1 MDIDRILA
9 GDRRALARWLTALE
23 GERPEAQA
31 ILSALYP
38 RTGRAHLVGVTGAP
52 GSGKSTLVAAL
63 ARGWRTRGQTVAV
76 LAVDPSSPFSGG
88 AILGDRVRMQSLSGD
103 PGVFIRSMASR
114 GTLGGLAATTADLAR
129 ALDAAGFDLVVI
141 ETVGA
146 GQSEIDVA
154 RAAQTTIVIEAPGL
168 GDDVQAIKA
177 GILEI
182 ADLLVVNKADQP
194 GADATARA
202 LKAALELEQAARAGQ
217 TADGMN
223 TSDAAHW
230 SVPVLNTIATNGQG
244 IDDVIEAVAAHRRFL
259 LETPHGSDRE
269 RQRVRRE
276 LESRLR
282 QRVWQ
287 HFTVDFE
294 MSVLEELAARVCA
307 REIDLESAVK
317 SALKS
322 RRTIES
328 ESNPP

>member
-1 MDIDRILA
+1 MEAEPILA

-23 GERPEAQA
+23 DERPQAQA
-31 ILSALYP
+31 LLSTLFA
-38 RTGRAHLVGVTGAP
+38 RTGQAHHVGVTGAP

-63 ARGWRTRGQTVAV
+63 AKAWRARGQTVAV

-88 AILGDRVRMQSLSGD
+88 AILGDRVRMQALSGD

-129 ALDAAGFDLVVI
+129 ALDAAGFDIVVI

-194 GADATARA
+194 GADATVRA
-202 LKAALELEQAARAGQ
+202 LRAALELEGAARTHPA
-217 TADGMN
+217 
-223 TSDAAHW
+223 SDADAHW
-230 SVPVLNTIATNGQG
+230 QVPVLTSVATTGQG
-244 IDDVIEAVAAHRRFL
+244 VEDVIVGLAAHRQHLRD
-259 LETPHGSDRE
+259 TPHGSERE
-269 RQRVRRE
+269 AGRVRRE
-276 LESRLR
+276 LETRLR
-282 QRVWQ
+282 QRLWQ
-287 HFTVDFE
+287 RFAADLPTGT
-294 MSVLEELAARVCA
+294 LEALAARVCN

-317 SALKS
+317 SALTS
-322 RRTIES
+322 HPTNAS
-328 ESNPP
+328 E

>member
-31 ILSALYP
+31 VLSALYS

-63 ARGWRTRGQTVAV
+63 ARAWRARGETVAV

-88 AILGDRVRMQSLSGD
+88 AILGDRVRMQSLAGD

-194 GADATARA
+194 GAEATARA
-202 LKAALELEQAARAGQ
+202 LKAALELEQAARVG
-217 TADGMN
+217 TR
-223 TSDAAHW
+223 DAAHW
-230 SVPVLNTIATNGQG
+230 SVLVLNTIATSGQG
-244 IDDVIEAVAAHRRFL
+244 VEEVVAAIAAHRSFL
-259 LETPHGSDRE
+259 KDTPHGSDRE

-287 HFTVDFE
+287 HFTVDFD
-294 MSVLEELAARVCA
+294 MSVLEELAAKVCA

-317 SALKS
+317 SALSS
-322 RRTIES
+322 RRTNES
-328 ESNPP
+328 ESSPP

>member
-23 GERPEAQA
+23 DERPEAQA
-31 ILSALYP
+31 TLSALYP

-52 GSGKSTLVAAL
+52 GSGKSTLVAVL
-63 ARGWRTRGQTVAV
+63 ARAWRARGQTVAV

-88 AILGDRVRMQSLSGD
+88 AILGDRVRMQSLAGD

-129 ALDAAGFDLVVI
+129 ALDAAGFDVVVI

-202 LKAALELEQAARAGQ
+202 LKAALELEQAARAGGVN
-217 TADGMN
+217 A
-223 TSDAAHW
+223 SDAAHW
-230 SVPVLNTIATNGQG
+230 SVPVLSTIATNGQG
-244 IDDVIEAVAAHRRFL
+244 VEDVIEAVVAHRRFL
-259 LETPHGSDRE
+259 QETPHGSDRE

-287 HFTVDFE
+287 HFTVGFE

-317 SALKS
+317 SALSS
-322 RRTIES
+322 RRTNES